1 MSLAVGGLESP
12 IEGIGTVKFHTSKF
26 SAVNGLPNLRNEKL
40 KCENCKLAKSK
51 RVSFKPIGRIRST
64 KPLQLSHMDVCDPL
78 PVKSRGGAKYFLS
91 ITNDFSRMVI
101 CFPLQEN
108 FQVFEY
114 FKTFQANAE
123 RVLNRKIISGRCDN
137 GIEFCHNKFSKCLN
151 DQGISC
157 EETNTYSAEQNGVS
171 ERFNLTAMDCVEA
184 MLNEGGVGK
193 CFGGRGIEFR
203 VKEPLTSYDY
213 DDDSNDSNRPEKTTI
228 SDDLDQG
235 SPNFPALG
243 PYCLLQIF
251 SKFKYPHASL
261 PIAKVVVLSKL
272 DCPSNDVD
280 LTEMSKFPYRHL
292 LGCISSIA
300 ARTRS

>member
-1 MSLAVGGLESP
+1 
-12 IEGIGTVKFHTSKF
+12 
-26 SAVNGLPNLRNEKL
+26 
-40 KCENCKLAKSK
+40 
-51 RVSFKPIGRIRST
+51 
-64 KPLQLSHMDVCDPL
+64 
-78 PVKSRGGAKYFLS
+78 
-91 ITNDFSRMVI
+91 MVI

-184 MLNEGGVGK
+184 MLNESGVGK

-243 PYCLLQIF
+243 PYCLRHSIVSWLQHGWITLQ
-251 SKFKYPHASL
+251 SA
-261 PIAKVVVLSKL
+261 VVLWKAE
-272 DCPSNDVD
+272 D
-280 LTEMSKFPYRHL
+280 LEVSQALVFNSELVERRNGVKKNGFSFTWIIENFDYCWDRVHD
-292 LGCISSIA
+292 SIKSPPFIVNGIDNTKW
-300 ARTRS
+300 RLVMGQRFQR